1 MKIKGI
7 AFNRQEL
14 AGSVGDL
21 GTDFPL
27 IVAMIVAADLHTPS
41 VLIVFGLMQVF
52 TGIVYKMPMP
62 VQPLKAMAALVIAQK
77 IAGNIL
83 LGAGLS
89 IGVVMLLLALTGALR
104 VLAHVVPKAVIRG
117 IQAGLG
123 ISLCSVAFKEY
134 IPAEGL
140 PGFGLALAAFVIA
153 IIFMDHRRYPAALLV
168 ILAGFLY
175 AVSFKIQISDFY
187 NAFGLNLPKLT
198 TPSVE
203 NIATG
208 FILLALPQIPLSLGN
223 SILATYQIIQD
234 YYPQRSGITVT
245 KIGLTYA
252 LLNLT
257 APFLSGIPCC
267 HGSGGM
273 VGHYTFGG
281 RTGGSVILYGL
292 FYIFIGLFFVNGFD
306 TIIKVFPLPVLGV
319 ILLFEGFSLV
329 LLLRDM
335 AAVPRNFV
343 IAVLT
348 AIIAFGVPYGFVV
361 ALIIGMILFYLP
373 LHYTTLTGNTSTQSN
388 EKETQTH
395 K

>member
-14 AGSVGDL
+14 AGSMGDL

-83 LGAGLS
+83 LGAGLA

-104 VLAHVVPKAVIRG
+104 ALAHVVPKAVIRG

-140 PGFGLALAAFVIA
+140 PGFGLALAAFAIA

-168 ILAGFLY
+168 ILAGFIY

-223 SILATYQIIQD
+223 SILATHQIIQD
-234 YYPQRSGITVT
+234 YYPQRSSITVT

-306 TIIKVFPLPVLGV
+306 TIIKVFPLPILGV

-373 LHYTTLTGNTSTQSN
+373 LHYTTLTGNVSTQSN
-388 EKETQTH
+388 EKDTQIH